1 MLSFPRG
8 AQDKEEARWSP
19 LPLPSTPGQGPA
31 SAQCPEECLELWQQL
46 PLALPR
52 PRAGIAAGT
61 NVPCVA
67 RPCGRAPPPSLQR
80 RAHPRATIHSLEA
93 LTSLHTAGSR
103 CPAPSPEPVLPAG
116 TDPSRSRARPDGQ
129 CQAGTEPEL
138 PKQQRCSLPYCPG
151 TGCRFPAGHFRG
163 AASSWKH
170 FRGIPCETGTA
181 LAREA
186 HETSFQGC
194 RTAPWSPNKQ
204 THFGSLCCTAQLHR
218 RQHTAGLTGADRM
231 IANTNQL

>member
-31 SAQCPEECLELWQQL
+31 SAQCPGECLELWQQL

-116 TDPSRSRARPDGQ
+116 TDPSRSRAVARRAVPSGDR
-129 CQAGTEPEL
+129 T
-138 PKQQRCSLPYCPG
+138 
-151 TGCRFPAGHFRG
+151 G
-163 AASSWKH
+163 AAQAAALLPAVLPGDGLQVPGRTLQRSSQQL
-170 FRGIPCETGTA
+170 EA
-181 LAREA
+181 LQR
-186 HETSFQGC
+186 
-194 RTAPWSPNKQ
+194 
-204 THFGSLCCTAQLHR
+204 
-218 RQHTAGLTGADRM
+218 HTL
-231 IANTNQL
+231 